1 MFELSQLRC
10 FVAVAEELHFGRAA
24 TRLHMSQP
32 PLSRQIQLLEHA
44 VGALL
49 LERSSRSVRLTA
61 AGQVFLRDAASIL
74 RQAEHAAFNAARIAS
89 GKAGR
94 VVIGH
99 TAVSGY
105 GLIPG
110 LLHAASQAMPDINI
124 VLMEM
129 VSTQQMQAMAENVID
144 LAFARPIAGGESLQW
159 HRVWREPMQ
168 LALPSAHPL
177 ATRRRVKLE
186 DLRGHPLIMYS
197 ANEGRYFHDKINAL
211 FAATGVQPD
220 FVHHIGQTH
229 TIMAL
234 VGANMGLAIVPASA
248 QQLRFEHV
256 VFKPLWRNDVFAE
269 VHLAWRPDHH
279 NPAQDAVRRFSI
291 KYLARHQQAGF
302 GGGAEDLPGDGGVIA
317 GTAP

>member
-24 TRLHMSQP
+24 ARLHMSQP
-32 PLSRQIQLLEHA
+32 PLSRQVQLLEHA

-61 AGQVFLRDAASIL
+61 AGRVFLRDATSIL

-99 TAVSGY
+99 TAVTGY
-105 GLIPG
+105 GLIPE
-110 LLHAASQAMPDINI
+110 LLRAATVTLPDTEI

-129 VSTQQMQAMAENVID
+129 VSVLQMQSLAENVID
-144 LAFARPIAGGESLQW
+144 LAITRPVAGGEDLQW
-159 HRVWREPMQ
+159 HRIWREPMQ
-168 LALPSAHPL
+168 LVVPATHPL
-177 ATRRRVKLE
+177 ARKKQVALQ
-186 DLRGHPLIMYS
+186 DLQRQPLIMYS
-197 ANEGRYFHDKINAL
+197 AHEGRYFHDKISAL
-211 FAATGVQPD
+211 FAATGVQPE

-234 VGANMGLAIVPASA
+234 VRAGLGLAVVPASA
-248 QQLRFEHV
+248 QQLRFENV
-256 VFKPLWRNDVFAE
+256 VFKRLWRQDVHAE
-269 VHLAWRPDHH
+269 VHMAWRTDSH
-279 NPAQDAVRRFSI
+279 NPALDAVRGFAI
-291 KYLARHQQAGF
+291 EHLARCQA
-302 GGGAEDLPGDGGVIA
+302 A
-317 GTAP
+317 G